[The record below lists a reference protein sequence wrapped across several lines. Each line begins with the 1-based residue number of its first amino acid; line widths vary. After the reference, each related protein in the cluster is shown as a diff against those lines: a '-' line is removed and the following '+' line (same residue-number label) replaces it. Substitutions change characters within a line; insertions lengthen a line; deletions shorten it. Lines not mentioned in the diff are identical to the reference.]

1 MSVQLKEARIES
13 LDFDDNP
20 LLVQDPWMV
29 LSEIR
34 PQTDDDDE
42 DSIENDTK

>member
-1 MSVQLKEARIES
+1 MQLIEARKES
-13 LDFDDNP
+13 TIDTTED

-34 PQTDDDDE
+34 PNINEDDE
-42 DSIENDTK
+42 EETIDNDVK